1 MHITQENLPRIMGL
15 VKTLPEDQQKEF
27 FGLLE
32 EYEKAKT
39 KELSQES
46 FISFVYR
53 VWPGFISGRHHKIM
67 GQKFEEIASGK
78 LKRLII
84 CMPPR
89 HTKSE
94 FGSFLFPAWFLGKFP
109 QKKVIQSS
117 HTAELAVGFGRKV
130 RNLVDSED
138 YRAVFPDTS
147 LRADSKAAG
156 RWSTSKGGDY
166 FAIGIGGA
174 VVHLRTPSAS
184 STGWGYCGD
193 LYPLVEAGSGGAGSQ
208 SIRPERGG

>member
-94 FGSFLFPAWFLGKFP
+94 FGSFLFPAWFLGKYP
-109 QKKVIQSS
+109 HKKVIQSS

-156 RWSTSKGGDY
+156 RWSTSWGV
-166 FAIGIGGA
+166 AIS
-174 VVHLRTPSAS
+174 PS
-184 STGWGYCGD
+184 
-193 LYPLVEAGSGGAGSQ
+193 VSG
-208 SIRPERGG
+208 ER